1 MIVRPV
7 DEGVEIAVRAQPR
20 AHASEVSGPYGDRAV
35 KIRLAAP
42 PVDGAAND
50 ELVEFLSDLF
60 GLSRSSVEIVRGHGS
75 RSKVVRLN
83 GVSERVARNRL
94 GL

>member
-7 DEGVEIAVRAQPR
+7 DGGVELSVRAKPR
-20 AHASEVSGPYGDRAV
+20 ARQTGLAGRYGDRAV

-42 PVDGAAND
+42 PVDGAANE
-50 ELVEFLSDLF
+50 ELIEFLADLF

-75 RSKVVRLN
+75 RSKVVRIH
-83 GVSERVARNRL
+83 GVGEEVARSRL
-94 GL
+94 GI

>member
-1 MIVRPV
+1 MEV
-7 DEGVEIAVRAQPR
+7 AVRAQPR
-20 AHASEVSGPYGDRAV
+20 ARANEVAGSYGDRAV

-50 ELVEFLSDLF
+50 ELVEYLADLF
-60 GLSRSSVEIVRGHGS
+60 DLPRSRVELVRGHGS
-75 RSKVVRLN
+75 RSKVVRVH
-83 GVSERVARNRL
+83 GVSEDEARRLL